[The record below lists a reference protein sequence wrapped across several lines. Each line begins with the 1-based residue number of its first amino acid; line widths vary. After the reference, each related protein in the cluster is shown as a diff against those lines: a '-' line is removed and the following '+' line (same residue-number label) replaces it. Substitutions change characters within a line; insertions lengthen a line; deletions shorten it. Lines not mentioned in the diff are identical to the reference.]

1 MIKCDRS
8 FDKYKWNKHI
18 FSHTHLSITANL
30 FLFISVNW
38 PRVSTDVALQV
49 RFAHAI
55 YVRSV
60 FFNREQWNIFISK
73 GLKLSKNI
81 LKLFGSKLDIIDVN
95 YFFLLNF
102 NNKGLQYLSEI
113 NNFSINKS
121 IYKSINAFE
130 VNLKKRNDGLT
141 LKK

>member
-8 FDKYKWNKHI
+8 FGKYKWNKHI

-49 RFAHAI
+49 RFVHAI
-55 YVRSV
+55 YVRNV

-73 GLKLSKNI
+73 GLKLSKKYFKI
-81 LKLFGSKLDIIDVN
+81 IWFEVRYHWCKLF
-95 YFFLLNF
+95 FFFWILTIRGF
-102 NNKGLQYLSEI
+102 SET

-121 IYKSINAFE
+121 IYKSINAFK
-130 VNLKKRNDGLT
+130 VNLKKRKAWL
-141 LKK
+141 